1 MLKKSIKFSLIYSK
15 LSSFE
20 KRIKLKK
27 QLAFA
32 QVFLLLQNSRALIEM
47 IVTIFVFN
55 HCCCPSVF
63 TRDIAL
69 HSPHPLLILL
79 LTLLLMVKYGA
90 SHDKKGYI
98 FVVAVDLGSL
108 VSGPLGLLPCIFLFS
123 LPCMCLMFLKMISTF
138 PSINR
143 NKAYIAISDQII
155 KYGYF
160 DFISLISLHHD
171 FLLHKHERRKH
182 IVSAPQVVLKKLNFP
197 RDWIF
202 PLPSL
207 TNFYNFTAI

>member
-69 HSPHPLLILL
+69 HSPHPLLTLL

-108 VSGPLGLLPCIFLFS
+108 VSGLLGLLPCIFLFS
-123 LPCMCLMFLKMISTF
+123 LPCICLMFLKMTSTF

-160 DFISLISLHHD
+160 DFISLILLHHD
-171 FLLHKHERRKH
+171 FF
-182 IVSAPQVVLKKLNFP
+182 V
-197 RDWIF
+197 
-202 PLPSL
+202 
-207 TNFYNFTAI
+207 T